1 MESAARDDDPAERSE
16 PPDHSGSVAASDA
29 LLDRSGRCDDAG
41 VRFDSQ
47 LTTYVGSGAR
57 VASGASIGAG
67 VQIRGSSVVG
77 SGARIDA
84 YTIIEDSEV
93 GAGAEVGSFCTV
105 RCGSDISS
113 GAVLR
118 DRSEVAGSRVAGGCE
133 IGPNALVEDSV
144 VESGAKVGPFS
155 RVRAGSILRDDS
167 YVGTHAEVKASVIG
181 VGSKVGHFSFVG
193 DAELGA
199 SVNIGAGAVTANF
212 DGGSIQRTKICEG
225 SSVGAGTVLVA
236 PLTVGSK
243 ARTGAGAVVTR
254 DVPAGALV
262 KGVPARLAARDQ
274 VDASPS
280 GGDGGVSAV
289 GGRLGLRSEG
299 VVRSR

>member
-16 PPDHSGSVAASDA
+16 PPDHSGSVAGSDA
-29 LLDRSGRCDDAG
+29 LLDSSGCDDAG
-41 VRFDSQ
+41 VQFDSL
-47 LTTYVGSGAR
+47 LTTFVGSGAR

-93 GAGAEVGSFCTV
+93 GAGSEIGSFCTV
-105 RCGSDISS
+105 RGGSDISS
-113 GAVLR
+113 GAVVR

-193 DAELGA
+193 DTELGA

-212 DGGSIQRTKICEG
+212 DGESTQRTKICEG

-280 GGDGGVSAV
+280 GGDIGVSAV
-289 GGRLGLRSEG
+289 GGRCGLPSEG
-299 VVRSR
+299 VVRSQ

>member
-16 PPDHSGSVAASDA
+16 PPDHSGSVAGSDA
-29 LLDRSGRCDDAG
+29 LLDSSDCDDAG
-41 VRFDSQ
+41 VQFDSL
-47 LTTYVGSGAR
+47 LTTFVGSGAR
-57 VASGASIGAG
+57 VASGSSIGAG

-93 GAGAEVGSFCTV
+93 GAGAEVGSFCTI

-113 GAVLR
+113 GAVVR

-193 DAELGA
+193 DTELGA

-212 DGGSIQRTKICEG
+212 DGESIQRTKICEG

-236 PLTVGSK
+236 PLEVGSK

-280 GGDGGVSAV
+280 GGDIGVSAV
-289 GGRLGLRSEG
+289 GGRCGLPSEG

>member
-16 PPDHSGSVAASDA
+16 PPDHSGSVAGSDA
-29 LLDRSGRCDDAG
+29 LLDSSGCDDAG
-41 VRFDSQ
+41 VQFDSL
-47 LTTYVGSGAR
+47 LTTFVGSGAR

-93 GAGAEVGSFCTV
+93 GAGSEIGSFCTV
-105 RCGSDISS
+105 RGGSDISS
-113 GAVLR
+113 GAVVR

-212 DGGSIQRTKICEG
+212 DGESIQRTKICEG

-236 PLTVGSK
+236 PLEVGSK

-280 GGDGGVSAV
+280 GGDTGVSAV
-289 GGRLGLRSEG
+289 GGQCGLRSEG

>member
-1 MESAARDDDPAERSE
+1 M
-16 PPDHSGSVAASDA
+16 
-29 LLDRSGRCDDAG
+29 
-41 VRFDSQ
+41 
-47 LTTYVGSGAR
+47 
-57 VASGASIGAG
+57 
-67 VQIRGSSVVG
+67 
-77 SGARIDA
+77 
-84 YTIIEDSEV
+84 
-93 GAGAEVGSFCTV
+93 
-105 RCGSDISS
+105 
-113 GAVLR
+113 
-118 DRSEVAGSRVAGGCE
+118 
-133 IGPNALVEDSV
+133 
-144 VESGAKVGPFS
+144 
-155 RVRAGSILRDDS
+155 
-167 YVGTHAEVKASVIG
+167 IG

-212 DGGSIQRTKICEG
+212 DGESIQRTKICEG

-280 GGDGGVSAV
+280 GGDGGVSAL
-289 GGRLGLRSEG
+289 GGHCGLRSEG